1 LEEEEMFRKTMIGVA
16 VSALAVAAFQTQA
29 SAGGGHNSRIFEIL
43 DEIGSESE
51 YEQGP
56 SCDWIARQARK
67 VGTAYWRNR
76 YNEECSG
83 GDDDDGDDD

>member
-1 LEEEEMFRKTMIGVA
+1 MLKKTVMGVA
-16 VSALAVAAFQTQA
+16 VSALAMAALQSQA
-29 SAGGGHNSRIFEIL
+29 NAGGGHNSRIFEIL

-56 SCDWIARQARK
+56 SCEWIARQVRN
-67 VGTAYWRNR
+67 VGIAYWRNR

-83 GDDDDGDDD
+83 EDSYHEDNEE